1 MAEKEYVIRYN
12 DAVRIPRTRFA
23 NKVLQATRAFVKKHT
38 HAANENIR
46 ISSDVN
52 EAIWERGMNHKL
64 NKLNVVIR
72 KKDGN
77 VWVFTPQGKDLK
89 AFEKSATPPKKKEAK
104 ATAKTEVTTEKVE
117 AAIPKS
123 EAKETKPAKANASK
137 AKAKSE

>member
-38 HAANENIR
+38 HADNANIR
-46 ISSDVN
+46 ISADVN
-52 EAIWERGMNHKL
+52 AAIWARGMNHKL

-77 VWVFTPQGKDLK
+77 VWVFIPEGNDLK
-89 AFEKSATPPKKKEAK
+89 TFEKAAAPPKKKETK
-104 ATAKTEVTTEKVE
+104 ASAKTETTTEKVE
-117 AAIPKS
+117 AAITKTETK
-123 EAKETKPAKANASK
+123 EAKPAKTTSK

>member
-38 HAANENIR
+38 HATYENIR
-46 ISSDVN
+46 ISADVN
-52 EAIWERGMNHKL
+52 AAIWARGMNHKL

-72 KKDGN
+72 KKGET
-77 VWVFTPQGKDLK
+77 VWVFTPEGNDLK
-89 AFEKSATPPKKKEAK
+89 TFEKAVAPAKKKEAK
-104 ATAKTEVTTEKVE
+104 AEKKTEVTTEKVE
-117 AAIPKS
+117 AAVTKTETK
-123 EAKETKPAKANASK
+123 EAKPTKAAPK

>member
-38 HAANENIR
+38 HANNGDIR
-46 ISSDVN
+46 ISADVN
-52 EAIWERGMNHKL
+52 AAIWERGMNHKL

-77 VWVFTPQGKDLK
+77 VWVFTPEGKDLK
-89 AFEKSATPPKKKEAK
+89 AFEKAATPTKK
-104 ATAKTEVTTEKVE
+104 
-117 AAIPKS
+117 
-123 EAKETKPAKANASK
+123 KETKPAKTTASK
-137 AKAKSE
+137 AKAKSEQ

>member
-38 HAANENIR
+38 HANNGDIR
-46 ISSDVN
+46 ISADVN
-52 EAIWERGMNHKL
+52 AAIWERGMNHKL

-77 VWVFTPQGKDLK
+77 VWVFTPEGKDLK
-89 AFEKSATPPKKKEAK
+89 AFEKAATPTKKKETK
-104 ATAKTEVTTEKVE
+104 AAKTEATTEKVE
-117 AAIPKS
+117 AAIAKT
-123 EAKETKPAKANASK
+123 EAKETKPAKTTASK
-137 AKAKSE
+137 AKAKSEQ